1 MPALAFEKSYVELQ
15 NKVKNLLARALQ
27 THTISIEELMAIL
40 TIFEKTETH
49 AELEAFIEI
58 FAEAFPILQQFE
70 QEKRESSKSDLETK
84 MKNVVS
90 VMIKKDPLK
99 ATQIAKAALKPG
111 MTWEALK
118 EEFPEIEE

>member
-1 MPALAFEKSYVELQ
+1 MAVAALEKSYVELQ
-15 NKVKNLLARALQ
+15 NRVKNLLARALQ
-27 THTISIEELMAIL
+27 SHVISIEELMAML
-40 TIFEKTETH
+40 TIFKETETH

-70 QEKRESSKSDLETK
+70 QQKRESSKTDLESK
-84 MKNVVS
+84 VKKVVG

-99 ATQIAKAALKPG
+99 ATRIAKAALKPG
-111 MTWEALK
+111 MTWEALT